1 MAIDS
6 LMLFDF
12 HDHLRRAGIKVSLTE
27 WLNLIDGLSKS
38 VGTLDIDGF
47 YSFARLC
54 LVKNE
59 SLYDRF
65 DQVFRDYWAGREQ
78 RFDELADSLA
88 KGIPDEWLKLANKDA
103 LTDEQK
109 AQVEA
114 LGGWDKLMA
123 VSYTHLTLPTKA

>member
-1 MAIDS
+1 
-6 LMLFDF
+6 MLFDF

-38 VGTLDIDGF
+38 VGTLDIDAF

-65 DQVFRDYWAGREQ
+65 DQVFRDYWACLLYTSPSPR
-78 RFDELADSLA
+78 
-88 KGIPDEWLKLANKDA
+88 
-103 LTDEQK
+103 
-109 AQVEA
+109 
-114 LGGWDKLMA
+114 DKRQSRMPSSA
-123 VSYTHLTLPTKA
+123 